1 MTTDDEVK
9 KIFEEHK
16 AAFDIK
22 ADIIEA
28 IEGNSFGNI
37 MAGFVMAYTE
47 FLMNCCQS
55 EEQAKEFC
63 AEFGAKALL
72 AIMAFSEEGLC
83 TWNQKGTIQ

>member
-16 AAFDIK
+16 VAFDIK

-28 IEGNSFGNI
+28 ISGNDFGNI
-37 MAGFVMAYTE
+37 MAAFIMAYTE

-55 EEQAKEFC
+55 EDQARDFC
-63 AEFGAKALL
+63 AEFAAKSMT

-83 TWNQKGTIQ
+83 VWNESNTLQ